1 MQNLNTLK
9 FFPQVKKDIK
19 ARLKEKSVNEII
31 CEEMGLSGEESRSVH
46 FNADFERFTLNLDGI
61 RYVI

>member
-31 CEEMGLSGEESRSVH
+31 CEEMGLSGEEARFVH
-46 FNADFERFTLNLDGI
+46 YNADFERFTLNLDGI

>member
-31 CEEMGLSGEESRSVH
+31 CEEMGLSGEEARSVH
-46 FNADFERFTLNLDGI
+46 YNADFERFILNLDGI